1 MTEQFKWVD
10 YYEEFAS
17 KLLEYRNNRK
27 ELIDIIVKVYDSI
40 EMKLPKL
47 EANGIPEDIDPFTIF
62 GLFNKGITN
71 DNRISILE
79 GIAKEFSI
87 SSEVPHDF
95 DGIPVLNNMMATF
108 YAFEGDERK
117 MIVTFRTC
125 GLFLRVLLSLQS
137 KMTLRIEQLLQMHMI
152 RHLRSLVLNGILQ
165 WHCIGLDHMRL

>member
-1 MTEQFKWVD
+1 
-10 YYEEFAS
+10 
-17 KLLEYRNNRK
+17 
-27 ELIDIIVKVYDSI
+27 
-40 EMKLPKL
+40 MKLPKL

-71 DNRISILE
+71 DNRISILG

-117 MIVTFRTC
+117 NDSDIQNLWTVFESTINLAKQDDSSNRAKSIMQ
-125 GLFLRVLLSLQS
+125 LSIN
-137 KMTLRIEQLLQMHMI
+137 R
-152 RHLRSLVLNGILQ
+152 
-165 WHCIGLDHMRL
+165 